1 MPGTPTDT
9 TPLIRSLLDTGVWDH
24 ETYDLSLVETHISW
38 VILTGPYA
46 YKIKKPVNLGFLDF
60 STLEKRRFYCHEELR
75 LNRRLA
81 PRLYVDVIAITGEAM
96 RPAINGSGP
105 VLDYAV
111 KMVQFPQEAQL
122 DRLLARGALSA
133 RHIDELAQRVATF
146 HGNIAIAAPEGPYG
160 EPEQIQQLV
169 LANFDRV
176 LSELR
181 NQDALN
187 RLRALRQWTQ
197 QEYQRCRNS
206 LAVRKQRGFVR
217 ECHGDMHLR
226 NIALLDD
233 ELVIFDGIE
242 FSDSLRW
249 IDVISEV
256 AFLVMDLDDRKQ
268 PQLARRFLNAYL
280 EHTGDYAGIR
290 VARYYLVYRA
300 MVRAMVDA
308 IRARQPGMNETEKRR
323 VLEEYGSY
331 VSLAERYTH
340 IPHPALII
348 TCGLSGSGKTTVAQT
363 LLEHYPA
370 IRVRSDVERK
380 RLHGFTAAKRTGSEV
395 DRGLYAPEATSRT
408 YERLA
413 ELAGVI
419 VKAGYS
425 VIVDAAFLRRE
436 QRTMFHAVAQELR
449 VPFLILDCQA
459 PLETLRGRIRS
470 REREARDPSEA
481 TLVVLERQ
489 LATQELLTE
498 SEKPY
503 VLSIDTTEAPK
514 GARIADT
521 LRERLRV

>member
-1 MPGTPTDT
+1 VPGAQTNT
-9 TPLIRSLLDTGVWDH
+9 TPLIRSLLDPRVWGH
-24 ETYDLSLVETHISW
+24 ETQDLFLVETHISW
-38 VILTGPYA
+38 VILTGPFA

-60 STLEKRRFYCHEELR
+60 STLEKRHFYCREELR

-81 PRLYVDVIAITGEAM
+81 PKLYVDVIAINGEAT
-96 RPAINGSGP
+96 RPVINGSGP
-105 VLDYAV
+105 ALEYAV

-122 DRLLARGALSA
+122 DRVLARGALGA
-133 RHIDELAQRVATF
+133 RHIDKLAQRVAVF
-146 HGNIAIAAPEGPYG
+146 HENIAVAAPESPYG
-160 EPEQIQQLV
+160 EPEQIQELV

-181 NQDALN
+181 NQDTVN
-187 RLRALRQWTQ
+187 RLQALRHWAQ
-197 QEYQRCRNS
+197 QEYQRCHNV
-206 LAVRKQRGFVR
+206 LAARKRQGFVR

-256 AFLVMDLDDRKQ
+256 AFLVMDLNDRQQ

-280 EHTGDYAGIR
+280 EHTGDYAG
-290 VARYYLVYRA
+290 VEVMRYYLLYRA

-308 IRARQPGMNETEKRR
+308 IRVRQPGMSETERYR
-323 VLEEYGSY
+323 VLDEYGSY

-348 TCGLSGSGKTTVAQT
+348 TRGLSGSGKTTVAQT

-370 IRVRSDVERK
+370 IRIRSDVERK
-380 RLHGFTAAKRTGSEV
+380 RLHGLDAAEHTGSDV
-395 DRGLYAPEATSRT
+395 DRGLYTPEATSRT

-413 ELAGVI
+413 ELARTI
-419 VKAGYS
+419 VKAGHS

-436 QRTMFHAVAQELR
+436 QRTMFREVAHELN

-459 PLETLRGRIRS
+459 PVETLKGRTRS
-470 REREARDPSEA
+470 REREARDASEA

-489 LATQELLTE
+489 LAAQEPLTE
-498 SEKPY
+498 SEKTY
-503 VLSIDTTEAPK
+503 SLSIDTTEAPK

-521 LRERLRV
+521 LRERLRI